1 MPVGL
6 ALLLLTSLVQPP
18 RLPSFRSDSELSAF
32 LHTRMAERTRVQN
45 CNGFVTQSTD
55 SALTAPDDSV
65 ALVGGRVR
73 DVDGHAAS
81 SAQVLIGGLPGGTVT
96 RDDGSFRLLVPYSRL
111 RSGDSLTLTTRRL
124 GYQELRYRFA
134 LRPGRS
140 LALRVSLCRATLE
153 LEAVTVQAAPASADY
168 VSRDRTSITNT
179 QHAGVDEGDIV
190 KQHGDQ
196 LVILRRGRLFSV
208 SLGDDR
214 LSPLAAVNA
223 FGPDID
229 PRGTWYDELLV
240 SGDQL
245 VVIGYSYQRGGTEVG
260 LFHIDSRGKITHRA
274 TYQLRSYDYYSSR
287 NYASRL
293 IGSTLVFYS
302 PLYLPDNIENPLVA
316 LPSLRRY
323 RQGSGEGN
331 FQRIATVQRVYRPAR
346 EWSPAEGV
354 ALHTVT
360 TCQLGDGEMTCQST
374 VVIGPPQ
381 RSFYVSPSAV
391 YVWTSTIPRA
401 SDSTTGTL
409 FRMPLDGSAPSAVGV
424 NGQPEDQFSFL
435 ESYGYVNVLVRSAA
449 LGVSLLRLPLRDFGD
464 GGQAVPFWRY
474 RPLPDAGDGNFQNRF
489 VGDYVL
495 YGAGNVVTAVPWQGG
510 DLTQVALDHR
520 TERIEVMGREA
531 IVIGASGDSLRFTG
545 IHLAGSGPRAVERLT
560 IPNAAQGELRSH
572 GFFYR
577 EDGVIGLPI
586 RQGSPGVL
594 FVRNNG
600 ERFTQLGVLAA
611 GASRS
616 MDDACRASC
625 VDWYGNA
632 RPLFVADRV
641 FALLGY
647 ELVEGAI
654 SGSAIEEVR
663 RVSFAPRGTTVAKD

>member
-1 MPVGL
+1 MPVSL

-18 RLPSFRSDSELSAF
+18 RLASFHSDSDLSAY
-32 LHTRMAERTRVQN
+32 LRART
-45 CNGFVTQSTD
+45 CGSGVTQS
-55 SALTAPDDSV
+55 ADSV
-65 ALVGGRVR
+65 AFVGGRVQ
-73 DVDGHAAS
+73 DVDGQPVSGAS
-81 SAQVLIGGLPGGTVT
+81 ISISGLPGGTVSS
-96 RDDGSFRLLVPYSRL
+96 DDGSFRLLIPSARL
-111 RSGDSLTLTTRRL
+111 RS
-124 GYQELRYRFA
+124 
-134 LRPGRS
+134 
-140 LALRVSLCRATLE
+140 
-153 LEAVTVQAAPASADY
+153 
-168 VSRDRTSITNT
+168 
-179 QHAGVDEGDIV
+179 AGVDEGDIV

-214 LSPLAAVNA
+214 LSPLAAVDA

-229 PRGTWYDELLV
+229 PRGTWYDELLI
-240 SGDQL
+240 SGDQV
-245 VVIGYSYQRGGTEVG
+245 VVIGYSYERGGTEVG
-260 LFHIDSRGKITHRA
+260 LFHIDSRGKIMHRA
-274 TYQLRSYDYYSSR
+274 TYQLRSNDYYSSR

-302 PLYLPDNIENPLVA
+302 PLYVPNNIENPLAA
-316 LPSLRRY
+316 LPAMRRY
-323 RQGSGEGN
+323 REGSGEGD

-346 EWSPAEGV
+346 EWSAAEGV

-360 TCQLGDGEMTCQST
+360 TCQLGDGEMMCQST

-381 RSFYVSPSAV
+381 RTFYVSPTAV
-391 YVWTSTIPRA
+391 YVWTSTVPRA

-424 NGQPEDQFSFL
+424 NGQPEDEFSFL
-435 ESYGYVNVLVRSAA
+435 ESYGHVNVLVRPAA

-464 GGQAVPFWRY
+464 GSQAVPFWRY
-474 RPLPDAGDGNFQNRF
+474 RPLPDAGVGDFQNRF

-510 DLTQVALDHR
+510 DLTQVALDHG
-520 TERIEVMGREA
+520 TDRIEVMGREA

-545 IHLAGSGPRAVERLT
+545 IHLGAGGPRAVERLT

-586 RQGSPGVL
+586 RTGSPGVL
-594 FVRNNG
+594 FVRNGG
-600 ERFTQLGVLAA
+600 ERFTPLGVLTA
-611 GASRS
+611 GASRTTG
-616 MDDACRASC
+616 DACRASC

-632 RPLFVADRV
+632 RPLFVGDRV

-647 ELVEGAI
+647 ELIEGSI
-654 SGSAIEEVR
+654 SDGAIEEVR